1 MIYVRNKK
9 DIIPFEINKFLISTM
24 QKNPTNANKKMEIY
38 VQLCMSL
45 EILMNHQVHVLRYGT
60 MDQPPLS
67 LETDLTSHPVLI

>member
-1 MIYVRNKK
+1 
-9 DIIPFEINKFLISTM
+9 M